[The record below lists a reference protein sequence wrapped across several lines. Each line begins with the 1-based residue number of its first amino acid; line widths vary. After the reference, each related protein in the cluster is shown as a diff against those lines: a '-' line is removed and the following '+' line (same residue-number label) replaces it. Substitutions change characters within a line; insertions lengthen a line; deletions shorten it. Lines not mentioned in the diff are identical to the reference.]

1 MGPVDVTTRG
11 DSGHPNRIGACSDV
25 QWETLHNFEKV
36 ARYRR

>member
-1 MGPVDVTTRG
+1 MGPVDVITRG
-11 DSGHPNRIGACSDV
+11 GSGHPNRIEACRDV